1 MRAFLIGSFLVG
13 EVIIIYATFIMG
25 EDKTLTRSE
34 MPTIFEGENNAD
46 KIQILLP
53 ESYNEINIRDCTV
66 TFNWLQTGTENE
78 GKNNGNIKVL
88 TFEEDLYNDRYLQ
101 SILPITI
108 TETANVGQIEI
119 YLVLTKPDNTLLMK
133 TNMSTMEI
141 KRHKEITDYVPDEQI
156 SLLGDYLIR
165 MQQMQNTCD
174 IALQQ
179 VSATSTILLQL
190 AQDMETK
197 IRNFEQKLE
206 DWERTHL
213 I

>member
-1 MRAFLIGSFLVG
+1 
-13 EVIIIYATFIMG
+13 MG

-66 TFNWLQTGTENE
+66 TFNWLQTGTKNE

-101 SILPITI
+101 AILPITI

>member
-1 MRAFLIGSFLVG
+1 
-13 EVIIIYATFIMG
+13 MG

-133 TNMSTMEI
+133 TNMATMEI